1 VANQAAP
8 EWEPSASEMAK
19 AWPDET
25 IGIIKFSI
33 GGSSVLAWKPDWS
46 KKDADRVGQGRHGS
60 LYKKLMEK
68 VDQASKARDI
78 GQMLSNPAKSGPK
91 TFPKTVDFGN
101 VCPHGSRQPL
111 RPDPPTPI

>member
-1 VANQAAP
+1 
-8 EWEPSASEMAK
+8 MAK

-46 KKDADRVGQGRHGS
+46 KKDADPVGQGRHGS

-78 GQMLSNPAKSGPK
+78 GQMTLASSSTAWW
-91 TFPKTVDFGN
+91 TVAVMWSWLLKCVVALTTTLEEIG
-101 VCPHGSRQPL
+101 R
-111 RPDPPTPI
+111 R